1 MAGPVT
7 SESGK
12 HLSRGIPRT
21 VWALGFVSLFMDV
34 SSELVHSLLPLYMV
48 GTLGIS
54 MLAVGIIEGVAEAT
68 ALIVKVFS
76 GALSDFIGRRKGLLL
91 LGYGLAALTKPLF
104 PLASSAELVF
114 SARLLDRIGKGI
126 RGAPRDALVA
136 DVAPAQ
142 IRGACFGL
150 RQSLDTVGAFL
161 GPILAIGLMLWLA
174 NDIAQ
179 VLWLAVIPAALSVAL
194 LVFAIRE
201 PEHAPG
207 SRHFQSPLRL
217 ASLRRFSRYY
227 WWVVAIGAAFTLARF
242 SEAFL
247 VLRAQQLG
255 FSAAWVPLV
264 MVVMAGFYMVSAY
277 PVGKWSDRINRSA
290 LLSVGL
296 LLLILADLVLAYA
309 ESVPMVLLGV
319 ALWGLHMGFSQ
330 GILATLV
337 ADTTPADLK
346 GTAFGVFNLLS
357 GMALLLASVIA
368 GWLWQAHGAALTFYA
383 GAGFAGLS
391 LLLLMGK
398 PKSP

>member
-54 MLAVGIIEGVAEAT
+54 MLVVGIIEGVAEAT

-76 GALSDFIGRRKGLLL
+76 GAISDFIGRRKELLL

-104 PLASSAELVF
+104 PLAASAELVF

-136 DVAPAQ
+136 DVAPAE

-150 RQSLDTVGAFL
+150 RQSLDTVGAFV

-174 NDIAQ
+174 NDIAH
-179 VLWLAVIPAALSVAL
+179 VLWLAVIPAALAVAL
-194 LVFAIRE
+194 LIFAIRE
-201 PEHAPG
+201 PEHARG
-207 SRHFQSPLRL
+207 TRHFHSPLRL
-217 ASLRRFSRYY
+217 ASLRRFSRHY

-255 FSAAWVPLV
+255 FAAAWVPLV

-277 PVGKWSDRINRSA
+277 PVGKWSDHINRSA

-309 ESVPMVLLGV
+309 DSVPMVLLGV

-357 GMALLLASVIA
+357 GIALLLASVIA
-368 GWLWQAHGAALTFYA
+368 GWLWQVHGAALTFYA
-383 GAGFAGLS
+383 GAGFSGLS

-398 PKSP
+398 PKSQ

>member
-1 MAGPVT
+1 M
-7 SESGK
+7 SEPAMSDTGK
-12 HLSRGIPRT
+12 PLSRGIPRT

-76 GALSDFIGRRKGLLL
+76 GALSDFIGRRKELLL

-136 DVAPAQ
+136 DVAPAE

-179 VLWLAVIPAALSVAL
+179 VLWLAVIPAALAVAL

-217 ASLRRFSRYY
+217 ASLRRFSRHY

-277 PVGKWSDRINRSA
+277 PVGKWSDRVNRSA

-309 ESVPMVLLGV
+309 ESVSMVLLGV

>member
-76 GALSDFIGRRKGLLL
+76 GALSDFIGRRKELLL

-136 DVAPAQ
+136 DVAPAE

-179 VLWLAVIPAALSVAL
+179 VLWLAVIPAALAVAL

-217 ASLRRFSRYY
+217 ASLRRFSRHY

-309 ESVPMVLLGV
+309 ESVPTVLLGV

>member
-1 MAGPVT
+1 MSDT
-7 SESGK
+7 GK
-12 HLSRGIPRT
+12 PLSRGIPRT

-76 GALSDFIGRRKGLLL
+76 GALSDFIGRRKELLL

-136 DVAPAQ
+136 DVAPAE

-179 VLWLAVIPAALSVAL
+179 VLWLAVIPAALAVAL

-217 ASLRRFSRYY
+217 ASLRRFSRHY

-277 PVGKWSDRINRSA
+277 PVGKWSDRINRNA

-309 ESVPMVLLGV
+309 ESVPLVLLGV

-398 PKSP
+398 PKSQ

>member
-54 MLAVGIIEGVAEAT
+54 MLVVGIIEGVAEAT
-68 ALIVKVFS
+68 ALMVKVFS
-76 GALSDFIGRRKGLLL
+76 GAISDFIGRRKELLL

-136 DVAPAQ
+136 DVAPAE

-174 NDIAQ
+174 NDIAH
-179 VLWLAVIPAALSVAL
+179 VLWLAVIPAAVAVAL
-194 LVFAIRE
+194 LIFAIRE
-201 PEHAPG
+201 PEHAPVT
-207 SRHFQSPLRL
+207 RHFQSPLRL
-217 ASLRRFSRYY
+217 ASLRRFSRHY

-277 PVGKWSDRINRSA
+277 PVGKWSDHINRSA

-357 GMALLLASVIA
+357 GIALLLASVIA

-383 GAGFAGLS
+383 GAGFAALS

-398 PKSP
+398 PKSQ

>member
-1 MAGPVT
+1 M
-7 SESGK
+7 
-12 HLSRGIPRT
+12 
-21 VWALGFVSLFMDV
+21 
-34 SSELVHSLLPLYMV
+34 
-48 GTLGIS
+48 
-54 MLAVGIIEGVAEAT
+54 
-68 ALIVKVFS
+68 
-76 GALSDFIGRRKGLLL
+76 
-91 LGYGLAALTKPLF
+91 
-104 PLASSAELVF
+104 
-114 SARLLDRIGKGI
+114 
-126 RGAPRDALVA
+126 A
-136 DVAPAQ
+136 DVAPAE

-179 VLWLAVIPAALSVAL
+179 VLWLAVIPAALAVAL

-201 PEHAPG
+201 PEHGPG

-217 ASLRRFSRYY
+217 ASLRRFSRHY

-309 ESVPMVLLGV
+309 ESVPLVLLGV

>member
-12 HLSRGIPRT
+12 HLGRGIPRT

-48 GTLGIS
+48 ATLGIS
-54 MLAVGIIEGVAEAT
+54 MLVVGIIEGVAQAT

-76 GALSDFIGRRKGLLL
+76 GALSDFIGRRKELLL

-104 PLASSAELVF
+104 PLAASAELVF

-136 DVAPAQ
+136 DVAPAE

-150 RQSLDTVGAFL
+150 RQSLDTVGAFV
-161 GPILAIGLMLWLA
+161 GPILAIALMLWLA

-179 VLWLAVIPAALSVAL
+179 VLWLAVIPAALAVAL
-194 LVFAIRE
+194 LIFAIRE

-207 SRHFQSPLRL
+207 TRHFQSPLRL
-217 ASLRRFSRYY
+217 ASLRRFSRHY

-277 PVGKWSDRINRSA
+277 PVGKWSDHINRSI

-309 ESVPMVLLGV
+309 DSVPMVLLGV

-330 GILATLV
+330 GILVTLV

-357 GMALLLASVIA
+357 GIALLLASVIA

-383 GAGFAGLS
+383 GAGFAALS

-398 PKSP
+398 PKSQ